1 MRMMAIF
8 ETLINQVAPR
18 NQIDF
23 FLKSLTL
30 SMLVALCILR
40 LELWLRGNDEA
51 FVLDHV
57 LGVFLP

>member
-1 MRMMAIF
+1 MMAIF

-18 NQIDF
+18 NQSDF

-40 LELWLRGNDEA
+40 LELWLHGNDR
-51 FVLDHV
+51 HSY
-57 LGVFLP
+57 